1 MDIGREP
8 SDAGTPGGE
17 RGAILVLP
25 TVAAGQQGPVAA
37 WVSAAGWASGLRR
50 LLGCAWII
58 TPEGLMTP
66 DELRRRASAAT
77 LVSSASA
84 GWQRRIPVVA
94 KTAAK
99 DAREWRRARTFRSQ
113 VTRLAGSGPWHDREV
128 ACVWQRHELFH
139 AAGSQLARDLGVP
152 SVVFVPAPLAWQ
164 ARQWGVK
171 RPGWS
176 HWTERVGERAPLRA
190 ADVVAC
196 GSEAVAEQVRRIGV
210 DHGRIVITPTGADP
224 ELFRSHPDRD
234 AARRRLGIDGRF
246 VVGWVGS
253 FRRFHALEQAVDAV
267 AGLDGT
273 TLLLVGDGPERARV
287 ERLARDR
294 DVTLVCTGTVP
305 HDDVPEYLAAMDVG
319 LVLAANEHSFHY
331 SPLKLAEYFLAG
343 LPVVAPRAGALPEQ
357 LSDGVDSV
365 LVPAGDRDA
374 LAGALRRLRDD
385 PQTRERLGLAARESA
400 ARGWSWDRSVELVL
414 AALPERRS
422 GESPRS

>member
-1 MDIGREP
+1 M
-8 SDAGTPGGE
+8 
-17 RGAILVLP
+17 
-25 TVAAGQQGPVAA
+25 
-37 WVSAAGWASGLRR
+37 
-50 LLGCAWII
+50 
-58 TPEGLMTP
+58 
-66 DELRRRASAAT
+66 
-77 LVSSASA
+77 
-84 GWQRRIPVVA
+84 
-94 KTAAK
+94 
-99 DAREWRRARTFRSQ
+99 
-113 VTRLAGSGPWHDREV
+113 
-128 ACVWQRHELFH
+128 
-139 AAGSQLARDLGVP
+139 P

-176 HWTERVGERAPLRA
+176 RWTERVGERAPLRA

-253 FRRFHALEQAVDAV
+253 FRRFHTLEQAVDAV

-343 LPVVAPRAGALPEQ
+343 LPVIAPRAGALPEQ

-385 PQTRERLGLAARESA
+385 PQTRERLGRAARESA
-400 ARGWSWDRSVELVL
+400 AQGWSWDRSVELVL
-414 AALPERRS
+414 AALPAGVTSE
-422 GESPRS
+422 GA